1 MADLAQKYQDD
12 FEAAVGTARYEG
24 REEGRVEGREEGRVE
39 GREEGRV
46 EGREEGR
53 AEGALKKAT
62 AIILNMHHRGE
73 SIDKIADI
81 VMESK
86 EDVEKVI
93 REEA

>member
-24 REEGRVEGREEGRVE
+24 REEGRV
-39 GREEGRV
+39 
-46 EGREEGR
+46 EGR

>member
-12 FEAAVGTARYEG
+12 FEAAVGTVRY
-24 REEGRVEGREEGRVE
+24 
-39 GREEGRV
+39 